1 MRKGKVINVT
11 IDIAAQAT
19 QFNNIIEQSKKSLNS
34 LSLSPKMDNTKLKGF
49 QGELNKIQNK
59 LETLQTNFAAGL
71 RSPAAFAKA
80 GADINGLYQ
89 QYANFVNKVQGL
101 NIDVKQIFPDT
112 EDVREIITE
121 LTKETEKQAE
131 LMGKKL
137 GKGIDKGLDSAMA
150 EAASTGNKDLIKRL
164 EKEAKKA
171 NTDAN
176 RSNISRAAA
185 IGKKYGTNAAGASA
199 AIEKEL
205 LTYRQMSEVDQRA
218 YRGKTGRTIDTMKA
232 DLSTAKKYDAYT
244 QKQSNISTS
253 SQEYQ
258 KQATEIQ
265 QLTQAINELTT
276 KLQQLA
282 GPTQDAAEQGLNQIA
297 QSADQA
303 ETQIREMGNE
313 VDKGATSFD
322 KMSKKVGQLSQLKS
336 YIGYMFSIT
345 SVVMKTG
352 QAIRNAINDVKE
364 LDKQLNEI
372 SIVTGKTMDELW
384 SGFGKLNSAA
394 QKYGVT
400 TGDVVS
406 VQKLYYQQGRSV
418 AEVNELTGETLA
430 FAKISGLEFADA
442 TEYMTA
448 ALNAFKIEAK
458 DASIVTDTYAAL
470 SAKAA
475 VDAKEVAVA
484 MSKVASLAAASNA
497 DLQDTSAYL
506 TKIIETTR
514 EAPET
519 AGTALKTV
527 IARFTAVNKLT
538 EDQAELLDEDY
549 NFNNIEKA
557 LKTVGIAVKD
567 STGQMR
573 GFTDIIG
580 ELGPKWDKLTSNQ
593 QHYIATQAAGARQQ
607 SRFIALM
614 DDWERTEELM
624 GVAADSAGTGAKQLE
639 LSMDSI
645 DSKLNQLKA
654 SWQSFYGSLTSSNI
668 AKFVI
673 DLGNNVLKL
682 LNSIGEMP
690 IWLSAIVVPM
700 LTILLQQIVNWAI
713 KFGKTFAGA
722 FMGAYNTTKEAA
734 VKKET
739 IEEVADYYKR
749 GYSAGVAFAKG
760 KAAGEKAGEVAE
772 DVGKVAT
779 DVAGDVV
786 TKTGAGALTGAVGTG
801 AGAKLGGLAGTVMK
815 WIVGVLPYAAI
826 AAAVFGAIWGTA
838 KLNQY
843 FQNKDNKEAGSKVGS
858 AQNKANEALEKQQ
871 ALTKSYTRAL
881 ELQRKGLAKTEEET
895 EEYQKLLGELQIQYP
910 GIIKKTE
917 EGLLELTEQSEAFI
931 ETQKRVNSINLEN
944 AQKDVLYNADK
955 AFAVGKYATTEANNI
970 NEELKSVFSILSEKT
985 DDEIKELGLIGTK
998 LNPENF
1004 NKLAEQG
1011 LSYEAVDEA
1020 LGWRFDNWA
1029 FSTFTADQYN
1039 DIVQEFARLTEEQN
1053 SLTLDVNA
1061 SSLFQTG
1068 DGKRVLALLNALNQ
1082 QAGTNIVG
1090 ELVEANDYS
1099 AIMSEQVGQIAQ
1111 NIQATRGVNFSEQ
1124 IVDLMQEEAVSLM
1137 SQNMTITALNEPE
1150 QNQIAK
1156 ELDSILASLIED
1168 IKKDNI
1174 SGISSTNSEAAS
1186 NFIEAIRNTP
1196 NLTSEDVYELL
1207 TKNSIGDGWNSPYFL
1222 AYEKFMGANPN
1233 LPTDDALFG
1242 AFWATEQAEQIKELQ
1257 KSIAQE
1263 IKKQNQTN
1271 IESYAGMDSS
1281 TRSHFENQISA
1292 MSNMSLDALN
1302 KFKLSEEALNNEAEN
1317 YQKTL
1322 FERAKANNEKI
1333 LTDYKSTIEALSG
1346 DTIQGLDKLSSET
1359 LNKFA
1364 ELTKIMAS
1372 KYAPEAVKGFSNAYL
1387 DFYNTALSG
1396 NAQLS
1401 SAFAEVD
1408 FFNTE
1413 SIAKFAAKAKTQING
1428 TAEAYD
1434 KFVELVNNS
1443 SSVLDRDFENL
1454 TTAISTATTSV
1465 KNLKEELELL
1475 QKGFDEGLDIDEMG
1489 KLLSKYPDLLDIE
1502 NMIPTADGMK
1512 ISNVNANK
1520 VRDSILSRQMEEYQ
1534 NKYWL
1539 NNAHIKGYW
1548 EAFKTQAQLAAEDI
1562 DKMKVYSTLS
1572 DGEKDEIDKLIEG
1585 KGLTSDWARLQELQQ
1600 TLPLYEKMYTYV
1612 SQIDFTYEARKKK
1625 FQNEIDQLETIL
1637 SLLEKI
1643 NEYADIDGL
1652 INSLT
1657 NKLDRLDFRIEFSSN
1672 TDNLAESIKDKFS
1685 TLGNLVNANLA
1696 KAQQATENTAK
1707 RRQALEQGEFSKYV
1721 KFDEDGNLLR
1731 DEAGLAAWAESI
1743 GKMDISTESNKDKAE
1758 QEKKR
1763 FELFMDSL
1771 DAYEEEKELI
1781 NECTAAAEDYT
1792 KQIEDFDKELHQN
1805 VVDLEDKFRELM
1817 IKRDEEAVE
1826 ALEKRYDAMKEADQ
1840 DYLDSVR
1847 NAIDEER
1854 RLRDQDKAYDDVEKM
1869 ERQLELLRMSG
1880 GSATRIQELEQRIA
1894 DARQDINDTE
1904 IDNKLAAMEDDANKR
1919 AGNYDEEVQY
1929 QQSVLEAKKENQIAY
1944 NAEIAALMKQDKET
1958 IMNTWK
1964 TLDQEFVNSTET
1976 NKFLLEQEM
1985 EAMVNKGKASKD
1997 LLAEG
2002 PEAYIPTIRQAYL
2015 DVKEA
2020 IGEDGNAMIAFGNTI
2035 AQTKGGAINGIGE
2048 IKTAYSGVYDMIG
2061 LTIEHSETLMDKLSG
2076 VVSYI
2081 KNNAKYLDTGMGNY
2095 DVTLQNL
2102 SGGQLGNV
2110 EKQFN
2115 TEKGIGQYGNAESW
2129 YKVNG
2134 LWYTGSQLVNSN
2146 IKEGEQAVIKTGQT
2160 GLSDEAH
2167 TELLLQ
2173 RFYAEQ
2179 YRDGVANKSFTS
2191 TTAEAQA
2198 TRGLNLIPIS
2208 PSDGTKIQTYKSPN
2222 SLDTYNNK
2230 WTSAE
2235 IADSAWFAGVQ
2246 NNYARIRDDALDKDY
2261 YILLTDFMKYFNV
2274 GFIQNL
2280 KGYSS
2285 GGIVDF
2291 TGPAMVHGTPT
2302 KPEAFLSAQDT
2313 TLIASLRDVLR
2324 LNHSFGSLADTPIQK
2339 NGDTYYEIHIN
2350 IDELGDGYSVDD
2362 MVEELEERI
2371 LQATGNKSVIK
2382 VK

>member
-1 MRKGKVINVT
+1 MPKGKVINVT

-19 QFNNIIEQSKKSLNS
+19 QFNNIIEQTKKSLNS
-34 LSLSPKMDNTKLKGF
+34 LSLSPKMDSAKLKGF
-49 QGELNKIQNK
+49 QGELNKIQNR
-59 LETLQTNFAAGL
+59 LVTLQTNLATGL
-71 RSPAAFAKA
+71 QSPAGFAKA
-80 GADINGLYQ
+80 GKDINGLYQ
-89 QYANFVNKVQGL
+89 QYVNFVNKVQGL
-101 NIDVKQIFPDT
+101 DIDVTQIFPDT
-112 EDVREIITE
+112 EDVRKIVTKLI
-121 LTKETEKQAE
+121 KETEKQAE

-150 EAASTGNKDLIKRL
+150 EAASTGNKDLIKQL

-176 RSNISRAAA
+176 RSNISKAAA
-185 IGKKYGTNAAGASA
+185 VGKKYGTNAAGASA

-205 LTYRQMSEVDQRA
+205 LTYRQMSEAEQRA

-232 DLSTAKKYDAYT
+232 DLSIAKKYDAYT
-244 QKQSNISTS
+244 QKQSNIGAS

-282 GPTQDAAEQGLNQIA
+282 GPTQDAAKQGLNQIA
-297 QSADQA
+297 QSADQV
-303 ETQIREMGNE
+303 ETQTREMNNE
-313 VDKGATSFD
+313 VDKSAISFD
-322 KMSKKVGQLSQLKS
+322 KASKKVNQLSQLKS

-345 SVVMKTG
+345 SVVMKAG

-400 TGDVVS
+400 TGNVVS

-557 LKTVGIAVKD
+557 LKTIGISVKD

-573 GFTDIIG
+573 GFTEIIG

-690 IWLSAIVVPM
+690 IWLSAIVIPM
-700 LTILLQQIVNWAI
+700 LAILLQQIVKWAT

-722 FMGAYNTTKEAA
+722 FMGAYNATKEAA

-739 IEEVADYYKR
+739 VEEVADYYKR
-749 GYSAGVAFAKG
+749 GYAAGVAFAKG
-760 KAAGEKAGEVAE
+760 KAAGEKSGEVAE

-786 TKTGAGALTGAVGTG
+786 TKTGAGATVGMASAG
-801 AGAKLGGLAGTVMK
+801 AGAKLGTVAGQLMTGLVK
-815 WIVGVLPYAAI
+815 VLPYAAI
-826 AAAVFGAIWGTA
+826 AAAVLAAIWGTA
-838 KLNQY
+838 KLEQY
-843 FQNKDNKEAGSKVGS
+843 LQNKDNKEAGDKVVG
-858 AQNKANEALEKQQ
+858 AQNKVNEALEKQQ

-944 AQKDVLYNADK
+944 AQKDILYNADK
-955 AFAVGKYATTEANNI
+955 AFAVGKYGTTEANNI

-1011 LSYEAVDEA
+1011 LSYEAVNEA
-1020 LGWRFDNWA
+1020 LGWRFGNWA
-1029 FSTFTADQYN
+1029 FSTFTTDQYN
-1039 DIVQEFARLTEEQN
+1039 TIIQEFARLTEQQN
-1053 SLTLDVNA
+1053 KLTLDVSA
-1061 SSLFQTG
+1061 SNIFQSP

-1090 ELVEANDYS
+1090 ELIEANDYS
-1099 AIMSEQVGQIAQ
+1099 AIVSEQVGQIAQ
-1111 NIQATRGVNFSEQ
+1111 NIQATKGVSISEE
-1124 IVDLMQEEAVSLM
+1124 IIGLMKEEAIFQSTENREDQKTSDLERELQNIISDFEEQYGTKIASYYTVTNGIVS
-1137 SQNMTITALNEPE
+1137 TIPETIDFTTATLEE
-1150 QNQIAK
+1150 LREFAK
-1156 ELDSILASLIED
+1156 NAQDEISLPGAVIYSISDFDELIE
-1168 IKKDNI
+1168 
-1174 SGISSTNSEAAS
+1174 
-1186 NFIEAIRNTP
+1186 
-1196 NLTSEDVYELL
+1196 
-1207 TKNSIGDGWNSPYFL
+1207 YF
-1222 AYEKFMGANPN
+1222 ANPN
-1233 LPTDDALFG
+1233 IEHD
-1242 AFWATEQAEQIKELQ
+1242 ILQ
-1257 KSIAQE
+1257 KQKDNMI
-1263 IKKQNQTN
+1263 N
-1271 IESYAGMDSS
+1271 YAGIDSS
-1281 TRSHFENQISA
+1281 TRSRFENQISV
-1292 MSNMSLDALN
+1292 MSNMSLNALDE
-1302 KFKLSEEALNNEAEN
+1302 FALSAEALDDKAEN
-1317 YQKTL
+1317 YQNTL
-1322 FERAKANNEKI
+1322 FDRAKEKNKKI
-1333 LTDYKSTIEALSG
+1333 LEDYISTIQALSG
-1346 DTIQGLDKLSSET
+1346 STIAGLDTLSSET

-1372 KYAPEAVKGFSNAYL
+1372 KYAPEAVEGFSNAYL
-1387 DFYNTALSG
+1387 DFYNTVLSR

-1428 TAEAYD
+1428 TTEAYD

-1534 NKYWL
+1534 NNYWL
-1539 NNAHIKGYW
+1539 NNAHIEGYW
-1548 EAFKTQAQLAAEDI
+1548 DAFETQAQLTAEEI
-1562 DKMKVYSTLS
+1562 EKMQAYSTLS
-1572 DGEKDEIDKLIEG
+1572 VREKEEIDKLIES

-1625 FQNEIDQLETIL
+1625 FQNEIDKLETIL

-1652 INSLT
+1652 ISSLT

-1672 TDNLAESIKDKFS
+1672 ADNLAESIKDKFA

-1696 KAQQATENTAK
+1696 KAQQATASTAK
-1707 RRQALEQGEFSKYV
+1707 RRQALEQGEFSKYI

-1771 DAYEEEKELI
+1771 DAYEEEKDLI

-1847 NAIDEER
+1847 DAIDEER
-1854 RLRDQDKAYDDVEKM
+1854 RLRDQNKAYDDVEKM

-1880 GSATRIQELEQRIA
+1880 GSATRIQELEQQIA

-1904 IDNKLAAMEDDANKR
+1904 IDNKLTAMEDEANKR
-1919 AGNYDEEVQY
+1919 AENYDEEVQY
-1929 QQSVLEAKKENQIAY
+1929 QQAVLEAKKENQIAY

-1964 TLDQEFVNSTET
+1964 NLDQEFVISTGT
-1976 NKFLLEQEM
+1976 NKFLLEQAM
-1985 EAMVNKGKASKD
+1985 DAMVNKSKTSKD

-2015 DVKEA
+2015 DVKDA
-2020 IGEDGNAMIAFGNTI
+2020 IGEDENAMIKFGNTI
-2035 AQTKGGAINGIGE
+2035 AQTKGGAISGIGE
-2048 IKTAYSGVYDMIG
+2048 IKIAYSGVYNIID
-2061 LTIEHSETLMDKLSG
+2061 LTIKHNDSLMNKLSG
-2076 VVSYI
+2076 VVGYI
-2081 KNNAKYLDTGMGNY
+2081 KNNAKYLQIGMGDY
-2095 DVTLQNL
+2095 KATPQNL
-2102 SGGQLGNV
+2102 SNGQVGNV
-2110 EKQFN
+2110 EQIQETLGGKKMYKINGAWYNEDQVKN
-2115 TEKGIGQYGNAESW
+2115 SSTVSLNGIGI
-2129 YKVNG
+2129 
-2134 LWYTGSQLVNSN
+2134 
-2146 IKEGEQAVIKTGQT
+2146 IKSGET
-2160 GLSDEAH
+2160 GLSGNDAINMF
-2167 TELLLQ
+2167 LQ
-2173 RFYAEQ
+2173 NSTMSSGIKYNTSTREGAVSNGAGGWQLNAINPEQ
-2179 YRDGVANKSFTS
+2179 TSSVTAYGNFDKNNNPINPKSFTPAKWADS
-2191 TTAEAQA
+2191 SIFLEVVQ
-2198 TRGLNLIPIS
+2198 R
-2208 PSDGTKIQTYKSPN
+2208 
-2222 SLDTYNNK
+2222 NNK
-2230 WTSAE
+2230 DYAKIYDYQRVNE
-2235 IADSAWFAGVQ
+2235 ILFMEINEFINSFTLEKYKNIAFA
-2246 NNYARIRDDALDKDY
+2246 
-2261 YILLTDFMKYFNV
+2261 
-2274 GFIQNL
+2274 
-2280 KGYSS
+2280 KG
-2285 GGIVDF
+2285 GLVNF
-2291 TGPAMVHGTPT
+2291 TGPAWVDGTPT

-2324 LNHSFGSLADTPIQK
+2324 LNHSFGSLAATPIQK
-2339 NGDTYYEIHIN
+2339 SGDTYYEIHIN